1 MMMRTEPTKTGAGN
15 TGTVKGEEV
24 DKNYRTAEE
33 SNE

>member
-1 MMMRTEPTKTGAGN
+1 MMMRREPTKGGSWKYWN
-15 TGTVKGEEV
+15 SKGEEV